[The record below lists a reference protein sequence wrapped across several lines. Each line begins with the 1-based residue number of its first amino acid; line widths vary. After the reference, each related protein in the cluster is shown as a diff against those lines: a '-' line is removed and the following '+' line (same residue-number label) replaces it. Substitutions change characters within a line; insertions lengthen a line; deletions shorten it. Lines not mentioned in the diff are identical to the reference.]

1 MGSIK
6 TITYVDDFDKK
17 ELAEDAEKVSAV
29 IEWNGQRRQVTMTPA
44 NFKKLDDQLTK
55 LMETADPAP
64 AKGGATGGK
73 SASQLWLE
81 QRSLT
86 IDQVHEFEQEHNLPT
101 SERGVKK
108 ATKEKW
114 DEING

>member
-1 MGSIK
+1 MGSIR

-17 ELAEDAEKVSAV
+17 ELAEDAERQSAV
-29 IEWNGQRRQVTMTPA
+29 LEWNGQRRQVTMTPA
-44 NFKKLDDQLTK
+44 NFKKLDEQLTK

-64 AKGGATGGK
+64 AKSTTGGK
-73 SASQLWLE
+73 SASQQWLE
-81 QRSLT
+81 DRGIT
-86 IDQVHEFEQEHNLPT
+86 IEHIHEFEQKHNLPT